1 MLKTTSLLALFI
13 MGLIS
18 SIQVSAEVVHVEIKK
33 FEFIPQYLTIN
44 VGDSIVWTNKE
55 KRQYH
60 SIWFE
65 ALEGVE
71 PDYLFPGEI
80 YRRTFNQVGRFNYR
94 CGPHPKMT
102 GSVHVKQI

>member
-1 MLKTTSLLALFI
+1 
-13 MGLIS
+13 
-18 SIQVSAEVVHVEIKK
+18 
-33 FEFIPQYLTIN
+33 
-44 VGDSIVWTNKE
+44 
-55 KRQYH
+55 
-60 SIWFE
+60 
-65 ALEGVE
+65 VE

>member
-1 MLKTTSLLALFI
+1 MNVKFITLLVLVVSLLSLPIHA
-13 MGLIS
+13 
-18 SIQVSAEVVHVEIKK
+18 AEIDVEIIK
-33 FEFIPQYLTIN
+33 FKFIPQQLTIN
-44 VGDSIVWTNKE
+44 LGDTVVWTNKE